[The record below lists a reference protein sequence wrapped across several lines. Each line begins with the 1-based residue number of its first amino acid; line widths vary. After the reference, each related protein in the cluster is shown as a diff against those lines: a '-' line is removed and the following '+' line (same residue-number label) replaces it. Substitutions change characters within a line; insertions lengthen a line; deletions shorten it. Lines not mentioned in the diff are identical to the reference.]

1 MVTTWLNPK
10 TLRWH
15 QGEGGVIAKW
25 FQVNVTADGPL
36 SVQWENDRYL
46 VEVVDFGTD
55 RNVLV
60 WRKLGEERAEV
71 GYEEDTLDVFRQ
83 MVVKYQ
89 DKG

>member
-1 MVTTWLNPK
+1 M
-10 TLRWH
+10 
-15 QGEGGVIAKW
+15 AKW

-60 WRKLGEERAEV
+60 WRKLGEDLEGEERAEV

-83 MVVKYQ
+83 MVIKYQ
-89 DKG
+89 AKE

>member
-1 MVTTWLNPK
+1 M
-10 TLRWH
+10 
-15 QGEGGVIAKW
+15 AKW

-60 WRKLGEERAEV
+60 WRKLGEDLEGEERAEV